1 MDYRKID
8 DTTNQP
14 SQFRTRNWIEINDE
28 SRGKYDYN
36 SDIKFKTSVIRS
48 DLCDYSDT
56 YIHVKTIITVP
67 NTAAQGAAV
76 NNTNKKVIFKN
87 CATFTNCVIEINNTQ
102 VDNAQDNDIVMSMY
116 NLIDYSDDYSKISG
130 SLLQQYRDEPP
141 LDNNIIDIIDFPTD
155 NNNTK

>member
-1 MDYRKID
+1 MDYRKI
-8 DTTNQP
+8 TNQP
-14 SQFRTRNWIEINDE
+14 SQFRTRNWIEINAE

-36 SDIKFKTSVIRS
+36 SGIKFKTSVIRS
-48 DLCDYSDT
+48 DSCDYSDT

-116 NLIDYSDDYSKISG
+116 NLIDYSDVYSKISG